1 MTEVDLSLGSASHNH
16 YVDWGSI
23 IAGAFVAVA
32 ASTIFLAFGSAIGL
46 SMTSFQSTSAA
57 SATGLAVAGALWLL
71 WVQVSSFAGGGYIA
85 GRMRRQIGDGKPHEV
100 EMRDGVHGL
109 IVWAVGVV
117 LGTILT
123 GWLAVAGLSGAAKI
137 VNTDYYIEKLV
148 RNDAAA
154 QSPTAVDNSQLAH
167 VFSKNLTLKT
177 FDAADKAYLV
187 REISTR
193 SGLAA
198 PESEKRLDDAVTTLK
213 AQSESARR
221 YGILIAFLTAASLLV
236 SATGAWWAATMGGKH
251 RNEGIDHS
259 RFTRWS

>member
-1 MTEVDLSLGSASHNH
+1 MTEVDLSLGSARHNH

-117 LGTILT
+117 LGV
-123 GWLAVAGLSGAAKI
+123 GVAGTESAK
-137 VNTDYYIEKLV
+137 VNELILQTLPVRLFVSMMTRMRCAPALRTTPVLV
-148 RNDAAA
+148 RLA
-154 QSPTAVDNSQLAH
+154 QVWKPPVLETANEVM
-167 VFSKNLTLKT
+167 LTPS
-177 FDAADKAYLV
+177 
-187 REISTR
+187 IS
-193 SGLAA
+193 
-198 PESEKRLDDAVTTLK
+198 
-213 AQSESARR
+213 
-221 YGILIAFLTAASLLV
+221 
-236 SATGAWWAATMGGKH
+236 M
-251 RNEGIDHS
+251 
-259 RFTRWS
+259 